1 MTAGKADY
9 SEIAEVYDQ
18 VRKDDLPHIVWW
30 QTKIA
35 MEGKL
40 GPGKRFIDLGCG
52 TGRWTIPIARRTG
65 CEAVGLDS
73 SEAML
78 AKAREKDQ
86 GGLVTWVLGDCESLG
101 RSKLLP
107 NGEPPRMASAA
118 SYRSNGEHLVTP
130 SPDWERGRGGEGF
143 DCALMSL
150 MMHHLEDHLGTFRG
164 VFRILRPGGVFL
176 IRQGTLEDILR
187 DPMHRFFPEAVTIDR
202 KRTPFR
208 SEIERWLDEAGFN
221 PVKVET
227 FKQHTYSSN
236 MRLLEEIE
244 KRVCSALRIIDD
256 DAFAAG
262 LARFKAYLRRPADDP
277 SLRDSFFTLF
287 TATKPAQVG
296 TALAA
301 DERG

>member
-1 MTAGKADY
+1 MTADKADY
-9 SEIAEVYDQ
+9 SQIAEVYDE
-18 VRKDDLPHIVWW
+18 VRRDDLPHIVWW

-52 TGRWTIPIARRTG
+52 TGRWTIPLARRTG
-65 CEAVGLDS
+65 CQAVGLDS

-78 AKAREKDQ
+78 AKARAKDDR
-86 GGLVTWVLGDCESLG
+86 GLVTWVLGDCESLG

-107 NGEPPRMASAA
+107 NE
-118 SYRSNGEHLVTP
+118 E
-130 SPDWERGRGGEGF
+130 GGPESF

-164 VFRILRPGGVFL
+164 VLRLLRPGGVFL

-208 SEIERWLDEAGFN
+208 SEIERWLDDAGFN

-256 DAFAAG
+256 EAFAAG

-277 SLRDSFFTLF
+277 SLRDSYFALF
-287 TATKPAQVG
+287 TARKPA
-296 TALAA
+296 
-301 DERG
+301 